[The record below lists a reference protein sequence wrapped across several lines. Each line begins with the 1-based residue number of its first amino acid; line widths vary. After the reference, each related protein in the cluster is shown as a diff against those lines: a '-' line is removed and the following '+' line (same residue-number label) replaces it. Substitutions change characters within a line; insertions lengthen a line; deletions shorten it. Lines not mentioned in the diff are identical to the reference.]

1 MIIKKEKTDEV
12 SLDPNKR
19 KYFNIVDYTI
29 TLIISLDDLTNSL
42 KNDPLYEKFSNLF

>member
-1 MIIKKEKTDEV
+1 MIIKKIGKDEV

-19 KYFNIVDYTI
+19 KYFNIVDHHI

-42 KNDPLYEKFSNLF
+42 KDDDLY